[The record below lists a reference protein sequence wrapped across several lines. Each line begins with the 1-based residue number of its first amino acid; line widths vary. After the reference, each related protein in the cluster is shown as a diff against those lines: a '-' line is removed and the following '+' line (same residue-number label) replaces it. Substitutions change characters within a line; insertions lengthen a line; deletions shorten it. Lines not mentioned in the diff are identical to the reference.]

1 MYSSNYLRASSSMNN
16 LVDSSIWVIIS
27 LILAIVGG
35 ILIYFLF
42 LSKKNEGK
50 FKGFVAWLYDFL
62 SFKKMFMEAL
72 LKITYLIVALFITL
86 SSFALIGTS
95 FLSFLLT
102 LVIGN
107 IAARVVYEFSL
118 LLLVITKN
126 TTEIN
131 DKLSKDKEK
140 KKEDK

>member
-1 MYSSNYLRASSSMNN
+1 MYSSYYSKNLLSSSNSAASAS
-16 LVDSSIWVIIS
+16 VWIIVSI
-27 LILAIVGG
+27 ILAIVGG

-50 FKGFVAWLYDFL
+50 FNGFVGWLYDFL

-72 LKITYLIVALFITL
+72 LKITYLIVALYITL

-95 FLSFLLT
+95 FIGFLAMLI
-102 LVIGN
+102 IGN
-107 IAARVVYEFSL
+107 VVARLVYEFSL
-118 LLLVITKN
+118 LLLVICRN

-131 DKLSKDKEK
+131 KKLSKKDNK
-140 KKEDK
+140 

>member
-1 MYSSNYLRASSSMNN
+1 MYSSSYSRSLLSSSDAVN
-16 LVDSSIWVIIS
+16 SSIWLIVSI
-27 LILAIVGG
+27 ILAVVGG

-50 FKGFVAWLYDFL
+50 FKGFVGWLYDFL

-72 LKITYLIVALFITL
+72 LKITYLIVALYITL

-95 FLSFLLT
+95 FIGFLAMLI
-102 LVIGN
+102 IGN
-107 IAARVVYEFSL
+107 VVARLVYEFSL
-118 LLLVITKN
+118 LLLVICRN

-131 DKLSKDKEK
+131 KKLSKKDNK
-140 KKEDK
+140 

>member
-50 FKGFVAWLYDFL
+50 FKGFVGWLYDFL

-72 LKITYLIVALFITL
+72 LKITYLIVALYITL
-86 SSFALIGTS
+86 SSFALIGVNFWA
-95 FLSFLLT
+95 FLGT
-102 LVIGN
+102 LIIGN
-107 IAARVVYEFSL
+107 VVARLIYEFSL
-118 LLLVITKN
+118 LLLVICRN

-131 DKLSKDKEK
+131 KKLSKKD
-140 KKEDK
+140 KEDK